1 MPAALLP
8 GTSIPKAPRVNLFP
22 KSSGSSRRRSRGG
35 FNRVTIEV
43 QGLNA
48 VIEHFFTVAQ
58 LTNQLSPGV
67 VDFYADTVVHNAR
80 QFVRKKTWATHDSIK
95 SSGPIMSGSGDFSAW
110 ITAESVA
117 ARFLEF
123 GTINMPAY
131 PFMIPAID
139 MIEKD
144 FIRAFI
150 EIAKIP
156 DQLSNRVTLSGD
168 VGRDSRVRSP
178 ISALRSGLYSTS
190 KFLGDISVFGGRQGL
205 SPIRGF
211 ALSTARLLG
220 DLNAAMTGQIGSRF
234 SHRLRGRATGRLAG
248 FGSASLTASKT
259 YSGSFTGGQRIYNRL
274 VGRVSAPVIT
284 TNFPGL

>member
-1 MPAALLP
+1 MALLA
-8 GTSIPKAPRVNLFP
+8 GTSIPSAPPVNLFP

-48 VIEHFFTVAQ
+48 VIENFFTIAELTHQ
-58 LTNQLSPGV
+58 LTPGLV
-67 VDFYADTVVHNAR
+67 YFFDDTVFHNAR
-80 QFVRKKTWATHDSIK
+80 QFVRKKTWATHDSIH

-110 ITAESVA
+110 ISAESIA

-131 PFMIPAID
+131 PFMLPAVD

-144 FIRAFI
+144 FIRAFV

-156 DQLSNRVTLSGD
+156 DQLSRTGLSGD

-190 KFLGDISVFGGRQGL
+190 KFLGDISVLGGRSTL

-211 ALSTARLLG
+211 ALSMARLLG
-220 DLNAAMTGQIGSRF
+220 DMNAAMTGQIATRF
-234 SHRLRGRATGRLAG
+234 STRLRGRATGRLAG

-274 VGRVSAPVIT
+274 VGRISSPIIS